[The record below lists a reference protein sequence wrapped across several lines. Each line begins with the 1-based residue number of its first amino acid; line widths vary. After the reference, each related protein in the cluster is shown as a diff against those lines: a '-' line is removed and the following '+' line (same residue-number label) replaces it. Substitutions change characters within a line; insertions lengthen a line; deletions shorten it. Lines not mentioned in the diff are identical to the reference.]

1 MSVKRKLN
9 TKSLGEKCDAL
20 KDLESGMSNKEVAE
34 KYDVPKNTISTWLK
48 NKNKNKYRAASDKS
62 SNTRKKFRESDYERV
77 DKVVFKWF
85 LAQRSQNVPIDGV
98 FVKEKALLYAKE
110 LGFKDFQASDGWLR
124 RWKDKVFIMQ
134 CTPFCCWSIF
144 VLSLKNRF
152 HLIAQRHGFCH
163 LPHFRCCWIFLC
175 SSWI

>member
-9 TKSLGEKCDAL
+9 TKRLGEKCNAL

-48 NKNKNKYRAASDKS
+48 NKNKYRADSDKS
-62 SNTRKKFRESDYERV
+62 SNKRKKLRESDYERV

-98 FVKEKALLYAKE
+98 FVKEKALQYAKE

-124 RWKDKVFIMQ
+124 RWKI
-134 CTPFCCWSIF
+134 
-144 VLSLKNRF
+144 R
-152 HLIAQRHGFCH
+152 
-163 LPHFRCCWIFLC
+163 
-175 SSWI
+175 

>member
-9 TKSLGEKCDAL
+9 TKSLGEKCNAL

-34 KYDVPKNTISTWLK
+34 KCGVPKNTISTK
-48 NKNKNKYRAASDKS
+48 TKTNKDNYRAASDKS
-62 SNTRKKFRESDYERV
+62 SNKRKKLRESDYERV

-98 FVKEKALLYAKE
+98 FVKEKALQYAKE

-124 RWKDKVFIMQ
+124 RWKI
-134 CTPFCCWSIF
+134 
-144 VLSLKNRF
+144 R
-152 HLIAQRHGFCH
+152 
-163 LPHFRCCWIFLC
+163 
-175 SSWI
+175 